1 MLVLLDEEPAEE
13 DPDAEGD
20 AVGEEEA
27 EELVLGPKRRIALR
41 WMRVLAIVYVDMMK
55 RIEN

>member
-13 DPDAEGD
+13 EPDAEGD

-41 WMRVLAIVYVDMMK
+41 WMRV
-55 RIEN
+55 